1 MKRLI
6 QFQFMLVLLLVCG
19 QATIQAKRI
28 SQWQAQQQAYS
39 FWGKQMPMKAKAKS
53 RVVSTASLSTLGNDS
68 YYVFNNDA
76 GGFVIIAGDDAVA
89 PVLGYTS
96 TGAFDANNLPEGLK
110 DLLKS
115 YEQQIAALGKNYKAN
130 TTSTRAEFT
139 GEKLLNTAKW
149 NQGAPFNKYTPNN
162 YVTGCVATAGA
173 IVMKHHGYPAKG
185 VGSHSYTWNG
195 QNLTASFE
203 HDYDWANMPVRYTG
217 DNDAAFDG
225 VARLMSDLGIAV
237 NMQYANG
244 GSASA
249 LEDLV
254 TALKKYFGYS
264 KYARHLKIEDLGA
277 EAWNGRLRAEIDANR
292 PVLYA
297 ASDANVGG
305 HSFVIDGYKDES
317 FSVNWGWG
325 GYCDGFYR
333 VGALN
338 PEVDGTPQGDQY
350 NSSQAAVFA
359 LQPSDGKEVLSNLGF
374 IKVDGWLE
382 TLNMVVSDVKA
393 GKDLTLYLL
402 PVQCQGENSYTGK
415 IAIALKNAKGET
427 REVFAE
433 TEIKELKSGYYFYE
447 LLLNGACSV
456 DAQEGDY
463 LTVVSK
469 EDGTDAYVE
478 IYGPDMTEVH
488 VPATGFLPR
497 TFEVKVELGEGAEF
511 VEASSSYN
519 LKTWF
524 YNGKPLQGC
533 PYYFNVKIDEGIAKS
548 FIELD
553 GKSVPTVSF
562 TNGVTFYA
570 ISPGLKPVY
579 NLVVKTYRNYEEK
592 TVEVNL
598 SAPGQLKAELESK
611 NLDYYVYTNIKVNGE
626 IDKRDF
632 DELNSHPFNSID
644 LSDAKVV
651 AYDSYDA
658 NMIPDGAFWKN
669 ANLKHFKMPA
679 GVNTLGFNAFRE
691 TGLVEIDLPET
702 IQEFGLNTFWGC
714 HSLADVYMRHKEAPS
729 WISWC
734 VFYNK
739 GDKVSRTLHLYPG
752 SKEKYQAYQYTQN
765 WIVNFDNI
773 VEDLVVTGIN
783 SATLDNKTMKSALYD
798 LNGRR
803 IPNVPSKGIYIQNGK
818 KMIRK

>member
-6 QFQFMLVLLLVCG
+6 QFQLMLVLLLVSG
-19 QATIQAKRI
+19 LATIQAKRI

-203 HDYDWANMPVRYTG
+203 HDYDWANMPGRYTG

-359 LQPSDGKEVLSNLGF
+359 LQPSDGKEVLSNLRF
-374 IKVDGWLE
+374 IKVDGYLE
-382 TLNMVVSDVKA
+382 TMNMNVTDVKA
-393 GKDLTLYLL
+393 GKNLTLYLL
-402 PVQCQGENSYTGK
+402 PLQSYGENSYTGK

-433 TEIKELKSGYYFYE
+433 TEIKELEHGYYIDQY
-447 LLLNGACSV
+447 LLGGACTV

-463 LTVVSK
+463 LAIVSK
-469 EDGTDAYVE
+469 EEGTDEYLE
-478 IYGPDMTEVH
+478 ILGSDFEKVIL
-488 VPATGFLPR
+488 PATGFQPR
-497 TFEVKVELGEGAEF
+497 TFEVKAELGKGAEF
-511 VEASSSYN
+511 IEAPSTYN
-519 LKTWF
+519 WVSRF

-533 PYYFNVKIDEGIAKS
+533 PYYFDVKMDES
-548 FIELD
+548 VTESSLELD
-553 GKSVPTVSF
+553 GGEVLAYQFSDGAKFYGISV
-562 TNGVTFYA
+562 G
-570 ISPGLKPVY
+570 IKPVY
-579 NLVVKTYRNYEEK
+579 NLVVKT
-592 TVEVNL
+592 T
-598 SAPGQLKAELESK
+598 
-611 NLDYYVYTNIKVNGE
+611 
-626 IDKRDF
+626 
-632 DELNSHPFNSID
+632 
-644 LSDAKVV
+644 
-651 AYDSYDA
+651 
-658 NMIPDGAFWKN
+658 
-669 ANLKHFKMPA
+669 
-679 GVNTLGFNAFRE
+679 
-691 TGLVEIDLPET
+691 
-702 IQEFGLNTFWGC
+702 
-714 HSLADVYMRHKEAPS
+714 
-729 WISWC
+729 
-734 VFYNK
+734 
-739 GDKVSRTLHLYPG
+739 
-752 SKEKYQAYQYTQN
+752 
-765 WIVNFDNI
+765 
-773 VEDLVVTGIN
+773 TGIR
-783 SATLDNKTMKSALYD
+783 SVTVDNKTRKSALYD

>member
-203 HDYDWANMPVRYTG
+203 HDYDWANMPGRYTG

-359 LQPSDGKEVLSNLGF
+359 LQPSDGKEVLSNLRF
-374 IKVDGWLE
+374 IKVDGYLE
-382 TLNMVVSDVKA
+382 TMNMNVTDVKA
-393 GKDLTLYLL
+393 GKNLTLYLL
-402 PVQCQGENSYTGK
+402 PLQSYGENSYTGK

-433 TEIKELKSGYYFYE
+433 TEIKELEHGYYIDQYS
-447 LLLNGACSV
+447 LGGACTV

-463 LTVVSK
+463 LAIVSK
-469 EDGTDAYVE
+469 EEGTDAYVE

>member
-317 FSVNWGWG
+317 FRVNWGWG

-359 LQPSDGKEVLSNLGF
+359 LQPSDGKEVLSNLRF
-374 IKVDGWLE
+374 IKVDGYLE
-382 TLNMVVSDVKA
+382 TMNMNVTDVKA

-433 TEIKELKSGYYFYE
+433 TEIKELEHGYYIDQY
-447 LLLNGACSV
+447 LLGGACTV

-463 LTVVSK
+463 LAIVSK
-469 EDGTDAYVE
+469 EEGTDEYLE
-478 IYGPDMTEVH
+478 ILGSDFEKVIL
-488 VPATGFLPR
+488 PATGFQPR
-497 TFEVKVELGEGAEF
+497 TFEVKAELGKGAEF
-511 VEASSSYN
+511 IEAPSTYN
-519 LKTWF
+519 WVSRF

-533 PYYFNVKIDEGIAKS
+533 PYYFDVKMDES
-548 FIELD
+548 VTESSLELD
-553 GKSVPTVSF
+553 GGEVLAYQFSDGAKFYGISV
-562 TNGVTFYA
+562 G
-570 ISPGLKPVY
+570 IKPVY
-579 NLVVKTYRNYEEK
+579 NLVVKT
-592 TVEVNL
+592 T
-598 SAPGQLKAELESK
+598 
-611 NLDYYVYTNIKVNGE
+611 
-626 IDKRDF
+626 
-632 DELNSHPFNSID
+632 
-644 LSDAKVV
+644 
-651 AYDSYDA
+651 
-658 NMIPDGAFWKN
+658 
-669 ANLKHFKMPA
+669 
-679 GVNTLGFNAFRE
+679 
-691 TGLVEIDLPET
+691 
-702 IQEFGLNTFWGC
+702 
-714 HSLADVYMRHKEAPS
+714 
-729 WISWC
+729 
-734 VFYNK
+734 
-739 GDKVSRTLHLYPG
+739 
-752 SKEKYQAYQYTQN
+752 
-765 WIVNFDNI
+765 
-773 VEDLVVTGIN
+773 TGIR
-783 SATLDNKTMKSALYD
+783 SVTVDNKTRKSALYD

>member
-6 QFQFMLVLLLVCG
+6 QFQLMLVLLLVCG

-130 TTSTRAEFT
+130 ATSTRAEFT

-203 HDYDWANMPVRYTG
+203 HDYDWANMPVMYTG

-264 KYARHLKIEDLGA
+264 KYARHMKIEDLGA

-333 VGALN
+333 IGALN

-359 LQPSDGKEVLSNLGF
+359 LQPSDGKEVLSNLRF
-374 IKVDGWLE
+374 IKVDGYLE
-382 TLNMVVSDVKA
+382 TMNMNVTDVKA

-402 PVQCQGENSYTGK
+402 PLQSYGENSYTGK
-415 IAIALKNAKGET
+415 IAIALKNAKGEI

-433 TEIKELKSGYYFYE
+433 TGIKELEHGYYIDQY
-447 LLLNGACSV
+447 LLGGACTV

-463 LTVVSK
+463 LAIVSK
-469 EDGTDAYVE
+469 EEGTDEYLE
-478 IYGPDMTEVH
+478 ILGSDFEKVIL
-488 VPATGFLPR
+488 PATGFQPR
-497 TFEVKVELGEGAEF
+497 TFEVKAELGKGAEF
-511 VEASSSYN
+511 IEAPSTYN
-519 LKTWF
+519 RVSRF

-533 PYYFNVKIDEGIAKS
+533 PYYFDVKMDES
-548 FIELD
+548 VTESSLELD
-553 GKSVPTVSF
+553 GGEVLAYQFSDGAKFYGISV
-562 TNGVTFYA
+562 G
-570 ISPGLKPVY
+570 IKPVY
-579 NLVVKTYRNYEEK
+579 NLVVKT
-592 TVEVNL
+592 T
-598 SAPGQLKAELESK
+598 
-611 NLDYYVYTNIKVNGE
+611 
-626 IDKRDF
+626 
-632 DELNSHPFNSID
+632 
-644 LSDAKVV
+644 
-651 AYDSYDA
+651 
-658 NMIPDGAFWKN
+658 
-669 ANLKHFKMPA
+669 
-679 GVNTLGFNAFRE
+679 
-691 TGLVEIDLPET
+691 
-702 IQEFGLNTFWGC
+702 
-714 HSLADVYMRHKEAPS
+714 
-729 WISWC
+729 
-734 VFYNK
+734 
-739 GDKVSRTLHLYPG
+739 
-752 SKEKYQAYQYTQN
+752 
-765 WIVNFDNI
+765 
-773 VEDLVVTGIN
+773 TGIR
-783 SATLDNKTMKSALYD
+783 SVTVDNKTRKSALYD

>member
-317 FSVNWGWG
+317 FRVNWGWG

-359 LQPSDGKEVLSNLGF
+359 LQPSDGKEVLSNLRF
-374 IKVDGWLE
+374 IKVDGYLE
-382 TLNMVVSDVKA
+382 TMNMNVTDVKA
-393 GKDLTLYLL
+393 GKNLTLYLL
-402 PVQCQGENSYTGK
+402 PLQSYGENSYTGK
-415 IAIALKNAKGET
+415 IAIALKNAKGEI

-433 TEIKELKSGYYFYE
+433 TGIKELEHGYYIDQY
-447 LLLNGACSV
+447 LLGGACTV

-463 LTVVSK
+463 LAIVSK
-469 EDGTDAYVE
+469 EEGTDEYLE
-478 IYGPDMTEVH
+478 ILGSDFEKVIL
-488 VPATGFLPR
+488 PATGFQPR
-497 TFEVKVELGEGAEF
+497 TFEVKAELGKGAEF
-511 VEASSSYN
+511 IEAPSTYN
-519 LKTWF
+519 SVSRF

-533 PYYFNVKIDEGIAKS
+533 PYYFDVKMDES
-548 FIELD
+548 VTESSLELD
-553 GKSVPTVSF
+553 GGEVLAYQFSDGAKFYGISV
-562 TNGVTFYA
+562 G
-570 ISPGLKPVY
+570 IKPVY
-579 NLVVKTYRNYEEK
+579 NLVVKT
-592 TVEVNL
+592 T
-598 SAPGQLKAELESK
+598 
-611 NLDYYVYTNIKVNGE
+611 
-626 IDKRDF
+626 
-632 DELNSHPFNSID
+632 
-644 LSDAKVV
+644 
-651 AYDSYDA
+651 
-658 NMIPDGAFWKN
+658 
-669 ANLKHFKMPA
+669 
-679 GVNTLGFNAFRE
+679 
-691 TGLVEIDLPET
+691 
-702 IQEFGLNTFWGC
+702 
-714 HSLADVYMRHKEAPS
+714 
-729 WISWC
+729 
-734 VFYNK
+734 
-739 GDKVSRTLHLYPG
+739 
-752 SKEKYQAYQYTQN
+752 
-765 WIVNFDNI
+765 
-773 VEDLVVTGIN
+773 TGIR
-783 SATLDNKTMKSALYD
+783 SVTVDNKIRKSALYD

-803 IPNVPSKGIYIQNGK
+803 IPNVPSKGIYIQKGK

>member
-203 HDYDWANMPVRYTG
+203 HDYDWANMPGRYTG

-317 FSVNWGWG
+317 FRVNWGWG

-359 LQPSDGKEVLSNLGF
+359 LQPSDGKEVLSNLRF
-374 IKVDGWLE
+374 IKVDGYLE
-382 TLNMVVSDVKA
+382 TMNMNVTDVKA
-393 GKDLTLYLL
+393 GKNLTLYLL
-402 PVQCQGENSYTGK
+402 PLQSYGENSYTGK

-433 TEIKELKSGYYFYE
+433 TEIKELEHGYYIDQYS
-447 LLLNGACSV
+447 LGGACTV

-463 LTVVSK
+463 LAIVSK
-469 EDGTDAYVE
+469 EEGTDEYLE
-478 IYGPDMTEVH
+478 ILGSDFEKVIL
-488 VPATGFLPR
+488 PATGFQPR
-497 TFEVKVELGEGAEF
+497 TFEVKAELGKGAEF
-511 VEASSSYN
+511 IEAPSTYN
-519 LKTWF
+519 WVSRF

-533 PYYFNVKIDEGIAKS
+533 PYYFDVKMDES
-548 FIELD
+548 VTESSLELD
-553 GKSVPTVSF
+553 GGEVLAYQFSDGAKFYGISV
-562 TNGVTFYA
+562 G
-570 ISPGLKPVY
+570 IKPVY
-579 NLVVKTYRNYEEK
+579 NLVVKT
-592 TVEVNL
+592 T
-598 SAPGQLKAELESK
+598 
-611 NLDYYVYTNIKVNGE
+611 
-626 IDKRDF
+626 
-632 DELNSHPFNSID
+632 
-644 LSDAKVV
+644 
-651 AYDSYDA
+651 
-658 NMIPDGAFWKN
+658 
-669 ANLKHFKMPA
+669 
-679 GVNTLGFNAFRE
+679 
-691 TGLVEIDLPET
+691 
-702 IQEFGLNTFWGC
+702 
-714 HSLADVYMRHKEAPS
+714 
-729 WISWC
+729 
-734 VFYNK
+734 
-739 GDKVSRTLHLYPG
+739 
-752 SKEKYQAYQYTQN
+752 
-765 WIVNFDNI
+765 
-773 VEDLVVTGIN
+773 TGIR
-783 SATLDNKTMKSALYD
+783 SVTVDNKIRKSALYD

>member
-6 QFQFMLVLLLVCG
+6 QFQLMLVLLLVCG

-325 GYCDGFYR
+325 GYCNGFYR

-382 TLNMVVSDVKA
+382 TLNMDVTDVKA

>member
-6 QFQFMLVLLLVCG
+6 QFQLMLVLLLVCG

-139 GEKLLNTAKW
+139 GEKQLNTAKW

-359 LQPSDGKEVLSNLGF
+359 LQPSDGKEVLSNLRF
-374 IKVDGWLE
+374 IKVDGYLE
-382 TLNMVVSDVKA
+382 TMNMNVTDVKA
-393 GKDLTLYLL
+393 GKNLTLYLL
-402 PVQCQGENSYTGK
+402 PLQSYGENSYTGK
-415 IAIALKNAKGET
+415 IAIALKNAKGEI

-433 TEIKELKSGYYFYE
+433 TGIKELEHGYYIDQY
-447 LLLNGACSV
+447 LLGGACTV

-463 LTVVSK
+463 LAIVSK
-469 EDGTDAYVE
+469 EEGTDEYLE
-478 IYGPDMTEVH
+478 ILGSDFEKVIL
-488 VPATGFLPR
+488 PATGFQPR
-497 TFEVKVELGEGAEF
+497 TFEVKAELGKGAEF
-511 VEASSSYN
+511 IEAPSTYN
-519 LKTWF
+519 WVSRF

-533 PYYFNVKIDEGIAKS
+533 PYYFDVKMDES
-548 FIELD
+548 VTESSLELD
-553 GKSVPTVSF
+553 GGEVLAYQFSDGAKFYGISV
-562 TNGVTFYA
+562 G
-570 ISPGLKPVY
+570 IKPVY
-579 NLVVKTYRNYEEK
+579 NLVVKT
-592 TVEVNL
+592 T
-598 SAPGQLKAELESK
+598 
-611 NLDYYVYTNIKVNGE
+611 
-626 IDKRDF
+626 
-632 DELNSHPFNSID
+632 
-644 LSDAKVV
+644 
-651 AYDSYDA
+651 
-658 NMIPDGAFWKN
+658 
-669 ANLKHFKMPA
+669 
-679 GVNTLGFNAFRE
+679 
-691 TGLVEIDLPET
+691 
-702 IQEFGLNTFWGC
+702 
-714 HSLADVYMRHKEAPS
+714 
-729 WISWC
+729 
-734 VFYNK
+734 
-739 GDKVSRTLHLYPG
+739 
-752 SKEKYQAYQYTQN
+752 
-765 WIVNFDNI
+765 
-773 VEDLVVTGIN
+773 TGIR
-783 SATLDNKTMKSALYD
+783 SVTVDNKTRKSALYD

>member
-139 GEKLLNTAKW
+139 GEKQLNTAKW

-359 LQPSDGKEVLSNLGF
+359 LQPSDGKEVLSNLRF
-374 IKVDGWLE
+374 IKVDGYLE
-382 TLNMVVSDVKA
+382 TMNMNVTDVKA
-393 GKDLTLYLL
+393 GKNLTLYLL
-402 PVQCQGENSYTGK
+402 PLQSYGENSYTGK
-415 IAIALKNAKGET
+415 IAIALKNAKGEI

-433 TEIKELKSGYYFYE
+433 TGIKELEHGYYIDQY
-447 LLLNGACSV
+447 LLGGACTV

-463 LTVVSK
+463 LAIVSK
-469 EDGTDAYVE
+469 EEGTDEYLE
-478 IYGPDMTEVH
+478 ILGSDFEKVIL
-488 VPATGFLPR
+488 PATGFQPR
-497 TFEVKVELGEGAEF
+497 TFEVKAELGKGAEF
-511 VEASSSYN
+511 IEAPSTYN
-519 LKTWF
+519 WVSRF

-533 PYYFNVKIDEGIAKS
+533 PYYFDVKMDES
-548 FIELD
+548 VTESSLELD
-553 GKSVPTVSF
+553 GGEVLAYQFSDGAKFYGISV
-562 TNGVTFYA
+562 G
-570 ISPGLKPVY
+570 IKPVY
-579 NLVVKTYRNYEEK
+579 NLVVKT
-592 TVEVNL
+592 T
-598 SAPGQLKAELESK
+598 
-611 NLDYYVYTNIKVNGE
+611 
-626 IDKRDF
+626 
-632 DELNSHPFNSID
+632 
-644 LSDAKVV
+644 
-651 AYDSYDA
+651 
-658 NMIPDGAFWKN
+658 
-669 ANLKHFKMPA
+669 
-679 GVNTLGFNAFRE
+679 
-691 TGLVEIDLPET
+691 
-702 IQEFGLNTFWGC
+702 
-714 HSLADVYMRHKEAPS
+714 
-729 WISWC
+729 
-734 VFYNK
+734 
-739 GDKVSRTLHLYPG
+739 
-752 SKEKYQAYQYTQN
+752 
-765 WIVNFDNI
+765 
-773 VEDLVVTGIN
+773 TGIR
-783 SATLDNKTMKSALYD
+783 SVTVDNKTRKSALYD

>member
-6 QFQFMLVLLLVCG
+6 QFQLMLVLLLVCG
-19 QATIQAKRI
+19 PATIQAKRI

-115 YEQQIAALGKNYKAN
+115 YEQQIAALGKNYKVNA
-130 TTSTRAEFT
+130 TSTRAEFT

-185 VGSHSYTWNG
+185 VGSHTYTWNG

-203 HDYDWANMPVRYTG
+203 HDYDWANMPARYTG
-217 DNDAAFDG
+217 DNDEAFDG

-264 KYARHLKIEDLGA
+264 KYARYLKIEDLGA

-292 PVLYA
+292 PILYSGA
-297 ASDANVGG
+297 ESYYTG
-305 HSFVIDGYKDES
+305 HSFVIDGYKNET

-325 GYCDGFYR
+325 GYCNGFYR
-333 VGALN
+333 IGALN
-338 PEVDGTPQGDQY
+338 PEAWGTPTGEQY
-350 NSSQAAVFA
+350 NLSQAAVFA
-359 LQPSDGKEVLSNLGF
+359 LQPSDGKEVLSNLRF
-374 IKVDGWLE
+374 IKVDGYLE
-382 TLNMVVSDVKA
+382 TMNMNVTDVKA
-393 GKDLTLYLL
+393 GKSTLLFTL
-402 PVQCQGENSYTGK
+402 PILAQGEKEFTGE
-415 IAIALKNAKGET
+415 IAVALKNAAGET
-427 REVFAE
+427 REVFAP
-433 TEIKELKSGYYFYE
+433 LKFNLPVGYYTQGTSVG
-447 LLLNGACSV
+447 GACSL

-463 LTVVSK
+463 LAVVSK
-469 EDGTDAYVE
+469 EDGTDEYVE

-488 VPATGFLPR
+488 VPATGFQPR
-497 TFEVKVELGEGAEF
+497 TFEVKAELGEGAEF
-511 VEASSSYN
+511 IEASSSYN
-519 LKTWF
+519 LNHRF

-533 PYYFNVKIDEGIAKS
+533 PYYFDVKMDES
-548 FIELD
+548 VTESSLELD
-553 GKSVPTVSF
+553 GGEVPVYQFRDGAKFYGISV
-562 TNGVTFYA
+562 G
-570 ISPGLKPVY
+570 IKPVY
-579 NLVVKTYRNYEEK
+579 NLVVKT
-592 TVEVNL
+592 T
-598 SAPGQLKAELESK
+598 
-611 NLDYYVYTNIKVNGE
+611 
-626 IDKRDF
+626 
-632 DELNSHPFNSID
+632 
-644 LSDAKVV
+644 
-651 AYDSYDA
+651 
-658 NMIPDGAFWKN
+658 
-669 ANLKHFKMPA
+669 
-679 GVNTLGFNAFRE
+679 
-691 TGLVEIDLPET
+691 
-702 IQEFGLNTFWGC
+702 
-714 HSLADVYMRHKEAPS
+714 
-729 WISWC
+729 
-734 VFYNK
+734 
-739 GDKVSRTLHLYPG
+739 
-752 SKEKYQAYQYTQN
+752 
-765 WIVNFDNI
+765 
-773 VEDLVVTGIN
+773 TGIRSLTVN
-783 SATLDNKTMKSALYD
+783 NKTRKSALYD
-798 LNGRR
+798 LNGCR

>member
-6 QFQFMLVLLLVCG
+6 QFQLMLVLLLVSG
-19 QATIQAKRI
+19 LATIQAKRI

-130 TTSTRAEFT
+130 ATSTRAEFT

-317 FSVNWGWG
+317 FRVNWGWG

-359 LQPSDGKEVLSNLGF
+359 LQPSDGKEVLSNLRF
-374 IKVDGWLE
+374 IKVDGYLE
-382 TLNMVVSDVKA
+382 TMNMNVTDVKA
-393 GKDLTLYLL
+393 GKNLTLYLL
-402 PVQCQGENSYTGK
+402 PLQSYGENSYTGK
-415 IAIALKNAKGET
+415 IAIALKNAKGEI

-433 TEIKELKSGYYFYE
+433 TGIKELEHGYYIDQY
-447 LLLNGACSV
+447 LLGGACTV

-463 LTVVSK
+463 LAIVSK
-469 EDGTDAYVE
+469 EEGTDEYLE
-478 IYGPDMTEVH
+478 ILGSDFEKVIL
-488 VPATGFLPR
+488 PATGFQPR
-497 TFEVKVELGEGAEF
+497 TFEVKAELGKGAEF
-511 VEASSSYN
+511 IEAPSTYN
-519 LKTWF
+519 WVSRF

-533 PYYFNVKIDEGIAKS
+533 PYYFDVKMDES
-548 FIELD
+548 VTESSLELD
-553 GKSVPTVSF
+553 GGEVLAYQFSDGAKFYGISV
-562 TNGVTFYA
+562 G
-570 ISPGLKPVY
+570 IKPVY
-579 NLVVKTYRNYEEK
+579 NLVVKTTTGIRSV
-592 TVEVNL
+592 TVE
-598 SAPGQLKAELESK
+598 
-611 NLDYYVYTNIKVNGE
+611 
-626 IDKRDF
+626 
-632 DELNSHPFNSID
+632 
-644 LSDAKVV
+644 
-651 AYDSYDA
+651 
-658 NMIPDGAFWKN
+658 
-669 ANLKHFKMPA
+669 
-679 GVNTLGFNAFRE
+679 
-691 TGLVEIDLPET
+691 
-702 IQEFGLNTFWGC
+702 
-714 HSLADVYMRHKEAPS
+714 
-729 WISWC
+729 
-734 VFYNK
+734 
-739 GDKVSRTLHLYPG
+739 
-752 SKEKYQAYQYTQN
+752 
-765 WIVNFDNI
+765 
-773 VEDLVVTGIN
+773 
-783 SATLDNKTMKSALYD
+783 NKTRKSALYD

>member
-6 QFQFMLVLLLVCG
+6 QFQLMLVLLLVCG

-203 HDYDWANMPVRYTG
+203 HDYDWANMPGRYTG

-333 VGALN
+333 IGALN
-338 PEVDGTPQGDQY
+338 PEAWGTPTGEQY
-350 NSSQAAVFA
+350 NLSQAAVFA
-359 LQPSDGKEVLSNLGF
+359 LQPSDGKEVLSNLRF
-374 IKVDGWLE
+374 IKVDGYLE
-382 TLNMVVSDVKA
+382 TMNMNVTDVKA

-402 PVQCQGENSYTGK
+402 PLQSYGENSYTGK
-415 IAIALKNAKGET
+415 IAIALKNAKGEI

-433 TEIKELKSGYYFYE
+433 KDIEGLKPRHYYKNKT
-447 LLLNGACSV
+447 LSQACSV

-463 LTVVSK
+463 LAVVSK
-469 EDGTDAYVE
+469 EDGTDEY
-478 IYGPDMTEVH
+478 IDILGPDLEKVYL
-488 VPATGFLPR
+488 PATGFQPR
-497 TFEVKVELGEGAEF
+497 TFEVKAELGKGAEF
-511 VEASSSYN
+511 IEAPSTYNRVSS
-519 LKTWF
+519 F

-533 PYYFNVKIDEGIAKS
+533 PYYFDVKMDES
-548 FIELD
+548 VTESSLELD
-553 GKSVPTVSF
+553 GGEVLAYQFSDGAKFYGISV
-562 TNGVTFYA
+562 G
-570 ISPGLKPVY
+570 IKPVY
-579 NLVVKTYRNYEEK
+579 NLVVKT
-592 TVEVNL
+592 T
-598 SAPGQLKAELESK
+598 
-611 NLDYYVYTNIKVNGE
+611 
-626 IDKRDF
+626 
-632 DELNSHPFNSID
+632 
-644 LSDAKVV
+644 
-651 AYDSYDA
+651 
-658 NMIPDGAFWKN
+658 
-669 ANLKHFKMPA
+669 
-679 GVNTLGFNAFRE
+679 
-691 TGLVEIDLPET
+691 
-702 IQEFGLNTFWGC
+702 
-714 HSLADVYMRHKEAPS
+714 
-729 WISWC
+729 
-734 VFYNK
+734 
-739 GDKVSRTLHLYPG
+739 
-752 SKEKYQAYQYTQN
+752 
-765 WIVNFDNI
+765 
-773 VEDLVVTGIN
+773 TGIR
-783 SATLDNKTMKSALYD
+783 SVTVDNKIRKSALYD

>member
-203 HDYDWANMPVRYTG
+203 HDYDWANMPLRYTG

-225 VARLMSDLGIAV
+225 VSRLMSDLGIAV

-382 TLNMVVSDVKA
+382 TLNMDVTDVKA

>member
-1 MKRLI
+1 MK
-6 QFQFMLVLLLVCG
+6 
-19 QATIQAKRI
+19 
-28 SQWQAQQQAYS
+28 
-39 FWGKQMPMKAKAKS
+39 
-53 RVVSTASLSTLGNDS
+53 
-68 YYVFNNDA
+68 
-76 GGFVIIAGDDAVA
+76 
-89 PVLGYTS
+89 
-96 TGAFDANNLPEGLK
+96 
-110 DLLKS
+110 
-115 YEQQIAALGKNYKAN
+115 
-130 TTSTRAEFT
+130 
-139 GEKLLNTAKW
+139 
-149 NQGAPFNKYTPNN
+149 
-162 YVTGCVATAGA
+162 
-173 IVMKHHGYPAKG
+173 
-185 VGSHSYTWNG
+185 
-195 QNLTASFE
+195 
-203 HDYDWANMPVRYTG
+203 
-217 DNDAAFDG
+217 
-225 VARLMSDLGIAV
+225 
-237 NMQYANG
+237 
-244 GSASA
+244 
-249 LEDLV
+249 
-254 TALKKYFGYS
+254 
-264 KYARHLKIEDLGA
+264 DLGA
-277 EAWNGRLRAEIDANR
+277 EVWNGRLRAEIDANR
-292 PVLYA
+292 PILYSA
-297 ASDANVGG
+297 ADSNVGG

-333 VGALN
+333 IGALN

-382 TLNMVVSDVKA
+382 TLNMDVTDVKA

>member
-6 QFQFMLVLLLVCG
+6 QFQLMLVLLLVCG

-325 GYCDGFYR
+325 GYCNGFYR

-359 LQPSDGKEVLSNLGF
+359 LQPSDGKEVLSNLRF
-374 IKVDGWLE
+374 IKVDGYLE
-382 TLNMVVSDVKA
+382 TMNMNVTDVKA
-393 GKDLTLYLL
+393 GKNLTLYLL
-402 PVQCQGENSYTGK
+402 PLQSYGENSYTGK

-433 TEIKELKSGYYFYE
+433 TEIKELEHGYYIDQYS
-447 LLLNGACSV
+447 LGGACTV

-463 LTVVSK
+463 LAIVSK
-469 EDGTDAYVE
+469 EEGTDEYLE
-478 IYGPDMTEVH
+478 ILGSDFEKVIL
-488 VPATGFLPR
+488 PATGFQPR
-497 TFEVKVELGEGAEF
+497 TFEVKAELGKGAEF
-511 VEASSSYN
+511 IEAPSTYN
-519 LKTWF
+519 WVSRF

-533 PYYFNVKIDEGIAKS
+533 PYYFDVKMDES
-548 FIELD
+548 VTESSLELD
-553 GKSVPTVSF
+553 GGEVLAYQFGDGAKFYGISV
-562 TNGVTFYA
+562 G
-570 ISPGLKPVY
+570 IKPVY
-579 NLVVKTYRNYEEK
+579 NLVVKT
-592 TVEVNL
+592 T
-598 SAPGQLKAELESK
+598 
-611 NLDYYVYTNIKVNGE
+611 
-626 IDKRDF
+626 
-632 DELNSHPFNSID
+632 
-644 LSDAKVV
+644 
-651 AYDSYDA
+651 
-658 NMIPDGAFWKN
+658 
-669 ANLKHFKMPA
+669 
-679 GVNTLGFNAFRE
+679 
-691 TGLVEIDLPET
+691 
-702 IQEFGLNTFWGC
+702 
-714 HSLADVYMRHKEAPS
+714 
-729 WISWC
+729 
-734 VFYNK
+734 
-739 GDKVSRTLHLYPG
+739 
-752 SKEKYQAYQYTQN
+752 
-765 WIVNFDNI
+765 
-773 VEDLVVTGIN
+773 TGIR
-783 SATLDNKTMKSALYD
+783 SVTVDNKTRKSALYD